1 MPNQP
6 SRVERTGRIV
16 KRLCLVLDCLLP
28 HDFSTA
34 TSDFV
39 NLQHYVIK
47 EKKLM
52 EKEAVVIF
60 YDIVRIVDNLHKV
73 GVLFVLFISFCHLH
87 RFIICR
93 LSVRCLL
100 LFYS

>member
-6 SRVERTGRIV
+6 SKVERTGRIV

-73 GVLFVLFISFCHLH
+73 GLGIPFLFFAGGCFVVVWLVG
-87 RFIICR
+87 R
-93 LSVRCLL
+93 LL
-100 LFYS
+100 LQH